1 MRRRSNKMIALLLAS
16 AMLTTSVGMVPAFAA
31 GEEERAQETQK
42 EEKEEKTEQTQAPAA
57 SVKEGTY
64 STVQNVTL
72 KSAAKDAVIYYTTD
86 GKEPTEQSSRFDEK
100 KPIEIRETT
109 TIKAIAVAKDT
120 GKSKTVSFTYKIE
133 GSAKEDE
140 KTSAPED
147 MAERAQE
154 PEETPAAE
162 AAAQEQGEAQ
172 LMPAGEP
179 EEQAGE
185 ETPAAEENKKVES
198 ASMVQEVE
206 TEADMDLAEFNKKED
221 IQTAGGFSVEEIK
234 WENAANA
241 SETKFKPAEQYK
253 VTVTLKA
260 DEGFEFDAAAEVTF
274 NDIKGVRDISVT
286 DKVVY
291 VFTVAAPSA
300 PQITPKA
307 ADLGAFT
314 EGKDTAEL
322 QYAGTD
328 GAKLEYSLDGVDWK
342 EYSKE
347 EKILLSADETGTCKV
362 TARAVLNY
370 IAVNASEEYK
380 VKVAKPAADVEA
392 GTYEEARTVKLSSV
406 TEEAKIYYTT
416 DGTEP
421 TDKSTQYEAPIEIKE
436 TTTLKAIAYKG
447 SDASAVSTF
456 EYVIKTPTSTET
468 PKPQPEVKL
477 IKKISVLD
485 LDKPSRGAKPDRKA
499 KASSDTHATVESVEW
514 LKDNKGND
522 IEGVF
527 KANTIYYAYVH
538 LKAKDGYSFDT
549 ETFVSNSTSEHASVS
564 NYSHNP
570 GVKSASESDVVV
582 YVAWKTQPAVTASAS
597 GNTITGLR
605 SSYSKGATVTFTM
618 NGAGA
623 DNPKEEGNERYV
635 PIRYKISSS
644 EFKFED
650 NQNPKLSK
658 SFRISTAGTYTLT
671 ATFQKQVYDANEGEW
686 KNVDGETDTK
696 TATVKIGSTSPTSG
710 TLKKTT
716 GKTSSSTSGN
726 STKDSSSSKSK
737 NAKTGDETPIGAAA
751 AVFVVAGAAAAALLV
766 RRRKSQK

>member
-31 GEEERAQETQK
+31 GEEERAQETQ
-42 EEKEEKTEQTQAPAA
+42 KEEKTEQTQAPAA

-456 EYVIKTPTSTET
+456 EYVIKTPT
-468 PKPQPEVKL
+468 PVVK
-477 IKKISVLD
+477 KKISEVKISNL
-485 LDKPSRGAKPDRKA
+485 KRPERGAKPDENASISPKA
-499 KASSDTHATVESVEW
+499 RVSIKQIEW
-514 LKDNKGND
+514 LKCNVVNNKASLINKKV
-522 IEGVF
+522 EGVF
-527 KANTIYYAYVH
+527 AANTYYVATIH
-538 LKAKDGYSFDT
+538 LQAKAGYEFDT
-549 ETFVSNSTSEHASVS
+549 ETLTVDTTSYSERTKSTIAS
-564 NYSHNP
+564 
-570 GVKSASESDVVV
+570 KTATDVVIYTPAV
-582 YVAWKTQPAVTASAS
+582 LTGKAVTASAS

-635 PIRYKISSS
+635 PVRYKISST
-644 EFKFED
+644 EVKFEN
-650 NQNPKLSK
+650 NQEPRLSK
-658 SFRISTAGTYTLT
+658 SFRIPAAGTYTLT

-696 TATVKIGSTSPTSG
+696 TATVKISSTSSTSG